1 METATS
7 LYFQLAGEELTLL
20 KELLESER
28 LRLMV
33 EIRHTDHR
41 AYRDTAT
48 GESSRKRWHGAV
60 PARPLLNLARSPGCR
75 HKAVRRHRN
84 YLCRFTRFHQDLSGG
99 FGIAA

>member
-20 KELLESER
+20 NELLESER

-41 AYRDTAT
+41 AYRDD
-48 GESSRKRWHGAV
+48 
-60 PARPLLNLARSPGCR
+60 L
-75 HKAVRRHRN
+75 RHR
-84 YLCRFTRFHQDLSGG
+84 LEIVEHLLEETAIL
-99 FGIAA
+99 

>member
-20 KELLESER
+20 NELLESER

-41 AYRDTAT
+41 AYRD
-48 GESSRKRWHGAV
+48 E
-60 PARPLLNLARSPGCR
+60 L
-75 HKAVRRHRN
+75 RHR
-84 YLCRFTRFHQDLSGG
+84 LDIVEHLLEETD
-99 FGIAA
+99 IP